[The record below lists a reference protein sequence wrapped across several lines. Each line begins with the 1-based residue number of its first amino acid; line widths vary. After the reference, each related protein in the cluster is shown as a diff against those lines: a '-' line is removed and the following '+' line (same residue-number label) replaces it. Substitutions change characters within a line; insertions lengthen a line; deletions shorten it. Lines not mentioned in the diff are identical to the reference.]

1 MAGIL
6 TTAQQAEAWHDFVDA
21 AFPTGPGQ
29 APLPFNATDLVAAVQ
44 AVDAWVT
51 ANAASYNAALPAPFQ
66 GTANAAQKAALLAYV
81 VMRRF
86 TG

>member
-1 MAGIL
+1 MAL
-6 TTAQQAEAWHDFVDA
+6 TSQQQQQAWHDLVA
-21 AFPTGPGQ
+21 AAWPQGSGQ
-29 APLPFNATDLVAAVQ
+29 AAMPFTASDLVAAVQ

-51 ANAASYNAALPAPFQ
+51 ANAASYNAALPAPFS
-66 GTANAAQKAALLAYV
+66 AASAAQKAALLAFV